1 MSTAPVTLLF
11 TDLVDSTA
19 LLQWVGAE
27 GAQRVLHAH
36 RQLLHEAL
44 AGHGGREVKWLGD
57 GLLTTFESV
66 AEGVRCAVTMAQRA
80 RRPIAA
86 AEPQRPG
93 ELLHRRLDLLARL
106 LLPPQVVAALSLRQL
121 GAQVAE
127 PARVGGLR
135 RGVEQ
140 RERPVGGFVSPVGT
154 DQVEDTRGARGQR
167 ANIEAIRGLS
177 DHRRLTRTA
186 RWRGSRPLPER

>member
-66 AEGVRCAVTMAQRA
+66 AEGVRCAVTMA
-80 RRPIAA
+80 
-86 AEPQRPG
+86 QRPG